1 MFLQGYQQ
9 VIFYK
14 HKKETRFHFL
24 KNKAE
29 MLYEVLVSYYA
40 AYIKNLDSK
49 L

>member
-1 MFLQGYQQ
+1 MILQGHQQ

-14 HKKETRFHFL
+14 HKKETRFHFP

-40 AYIKNLDSK
+40 AYIKNLD
-49 L
+49 LDL